1 MKKILGIVAA
11 VSASLILAGCGG
23 EPRIPANTVAA
34 AYVDIDKAIFNV
46 KDVVEVVID
55 ELPKE
60 MREEA
65 EKAYEEAIEQ
75 YKKNFRCFDV
85 EWAVATVGMDKSS
98 PEPAPA
104 IVVKADLKA
113 KNEQGATLVDMVKG
127 LVGGQES
134 QVAGAPALTCVL
146 PGLGRS
152 TLAFVDDTYVIAV
165 AASSAG
171 VLERMVKL
179 YKDGDGETSDA
190 FDDLTD
196 LDGDTVLRIQ
206 TADAATM
213 ADLFGCRREIEEF
226 GEKCGD
232 EDLAEMLLD
241 VGGVMLDVKVTD
253 DVLGS
258 TLTVEA
264 GSDLFADAVEGA
276 ANIAVLGNRIAAAGA
291 GSSAEVIEKALRKV
305 GTVEMGVLKKLGG
318 SLGGLLRKAVEVKR
332 SGSTVTLAVEFDT
345 EDLVETIVPAMT
357 GAAR

>member
-11 VSASLILAGCGG
+11 VSASLFLAGCGG

-98 PEPAPA
+98 PEPTPA

-146 PGLGRS
+146 PTLGRS
-152 TLAFVDDTYVIAV
+152 TLAFVDDTCVV
-165 AASSAG
+165 AAPDAG
-171 VLERMVKL
+171 ALEKMVKL

-196 LDGDTVLRIQ
+196 LDGDTVLRVQ

-345 EDLVETIVPAMT
+345 EDLVETLVPAMT